1 MSTTRNRLETVSAR
15 HDRLERVA
23 VELSKGCP
31 AGGGNPVDCPLAGL
45 RPLPAPA
52 RRKWLHEL
60 SSEELEYL
68 AAYHRGCY
76 FEKMAAMFR

>member
-23 VELSKGCP
+23 VELS
-31 AGGGNPVDCPLAGL
+31 GNPVDCPLAGL